1 VAGRRGRELRR
12 VQRPASVRGWQALK
26 LLKST
31 AKVGAAT
38 IVSRVLGFIRD
49 IVLARYFGA
58 SGATDAFFLAFK
70 IPNFMRRLFAEGSF
84 SLAFVPV
91 LSEVRAS
98 GDRRAL
104 KDLIDHVAGTLAGIL
119 LALTAVGVVA
129 APAVLAIF
137 APGWLIEERPEF
149 WLSASML
156 RITFPY
162 ILLISLTALAGGILN
177 TFDRFLVPALT
188 PVLLNLSLIAA
199 AVLLS
204 VRMEVPV
211 MALAW
216 GVFIAG
222 VVQLAVQVPALLRLG
237 LLPRPRWGWRH
248 SGVRRILRLMIPT
261 LIGSSVA
268 QINLMLDVVIATFLV
283 SGSVSWLYY
292 SDRLLEFPLGVFGVA
307 LSTVILPNLSR
318 KFALQDP
325 HAFSATLDW
334 ALRLALIIT
343 LPAALGLAVLAAPIL
358 VTLFQYEAFRMSD
371 VDMSSLSL
379 AAYAFGL
386 PAFIAVKVLAPG
398 FYARQDTKTP
408 VRIAIIAMVSNM
420 VLNLLFVVSLSAAD
434 FRGPHMGLALASSAA
449 AYINA
454 GLLYRMLRRQQ
465 AYTPEPGWGRVALA
479 VACGSVAMVAALL
492 WQFGELAG
500 WAAASAPERSLRLL
514 ALIGFGAFVYAVGT
528 LAGGLRLR
536 HLEKGAS

>member
-1 VAGRRGRELRR
+1 M
-12 VQRPASVRGWQALK
+12 K

-31 AKVGAAT
+31 VKVGAAT
-38 IVSRVLGFIRD
+38 VLSRILGFIRD
-49 IVLARYFGA
+49 IVFARYFGA

-91 LSEVRAS
+91 LSEARAS

-104 KDLIDHVAGTLAGIL
+104 KDLVDHVAGTLAGIL
-119 LALTAVGVVA
+119 LALTAVGVFA
-129 APAVLAIF
+129 APAVIAIF
-137 APGWLIEERPEF
+137 APGWAIEGRDEF

-177 TFDRFLVPALT
+177 TFDRFLIPALT

-204 VRMEVPV
+204 GRMEVPV
-211 MALAW
+211 RALAW
-216 GVFIAG
+216 GVLVAG
-222 VVQLAVQVPALLRLG
+222 ILQLAIQIPALRHLG

-248 SGVRRILRLMIPT
+248 SGVRRILKLMIPT

-268 QINLMLDVVIATFLV
+268 QVNLLLDTVIATFLV
-283 SGSVSWLYY
+283 AGSVSWLYY

-318 KFALQDP
+318 KFASQNP
-325 HAFSATLDW
+325 HGFSATLDW
-334 ALRLALIIT
+334 ALRLAVIIT
-343 LPAALGLAVLAAPIL
+343 LPAALGLAVLASPIL
-358 VTLFQYEAFRMSD
+358 VTLFQYGAFRMSD
-371 VDMSSLSL
+371 VDMSALSLS
-379 AAYAFGL
+379 AYAAGL

-408 VRIAIIAMVSNM
+408 VKIAITAMVSNM
-420 VLNLLFVVSLSAAD
+420 VLNLAFVASLLAIG
-434 FRGPHMGLALASSAA
+434 FRGPHTGLALASSVA

-454 GLLYRMLRRQQ
+454 GLLYRMLRRQGVYQ
-465 AYTPEPGWGRVALA
+465 PESGWARVLLA
-479 VACGSVAMVAALL
+479 VALGGAAMVAVLL
-492 WQFGELAG
+492 W
-500 WAAASAPERSLRLL
+500 
-514 ALIGFGAFVYAVGT
+514 LIGEPAQWAEAGALSRALRMAWLIALGAAVYAVAT

-536 HLEKGAS
+536 HLEKGSS

>member
-1 VAGRRGRELRR
+1 
-12 VQRPASVRGWQALK
+12 LK

-31 AKVGAAT
+31 VKVGAAT
-38 IVSRVLGFIRD
+38 VLSRILGFIRD
-49 IVLARYFGA
+49 IVFARYFGA

-91 LSEVRAS
+91 LSEARAS

-104 KDLIDHVAGTLAGIL
+104 KDLVDHVAGTLAGIL
-119 LALTAVGVVA
+119 LVLTAVGVFA
-129 APAVLAIF
+129 APAVIAIF
-137 APGWLIEERPEF
+137 APGWAIEGRDEF

-177 TFDRFLVPALT
+177 TFDRFLIPALT

-204 VRMEVPV
+204 GRMEVPV
-211 MALAW
+211 RALAW
-216 GVFIAG
+216 GVLVAG
-222 VVQLAVQVPALLRLG
+222 ILQLAIQIPALRHLG

-248 SGVRRILRLMIPT
+248 SGVRRILKLMIPT

-268 QINLMLDVVIATFLV
+268 QVNLLLDTVIATFLV
-283 SGSVSWLYY
+283 AGSVSWLYY

-318 KFALQDP
+318 KFASQNP
-325 HAFSATLDW
+325 HGFSATLDW
-334 ALRLALIIT
+334 ALRLAVIIT
-343 LPAALGLAVLAAPIL
+343 LPAALGLAVLASPIL
-358 VTLFQYEAFRMSD
+358 VTLFQYGAFRMSD
-371 VDMSSLSL
+371 VDMSALSLS
-379 AAYAFGL
+379 AYAAGL

-408 VRIAIIAMVSNM
+408 VKIAITAMVSNM
-420 VLNLLFVVSLSAAD
+420 VLNLAFVASLLAIG
-434 FRGPHMGLALASSAA
+434 FRGPHTGLALASSVA

-454 GLLYRMLRRQQ
+454 GLLYRMLRRQGVYQ
-465 AYTPEPGWGRVALA
+465 PESGWARVLPAVALGGA
-479 VACGSVAMVAALL
+479 AMVAVLL
-492 WQFGELAG
+492 WLIGEPAQWAEAG
-500 WAAASAPERSLRLL
+500 ALSRALRLAWL
-514 ALIGFGAFVYAVGT
+514 IALGAAVYAVAT

-536 HLEKGAS
+536 HLEKGSS

>member
-1 VAGRRGRELRR
+1 
-12 VQRPASVRGWQALK
+12 LK

-31 AKVGAAT
+31 VKVGAAT
-38 IVSRVLGFIRD
+38 VLSRILGFIRD
-49 IVLARYFGA
+49 IVFARYFGA

-91 LSEVRAS
+91 LSEARAS

-104 KDLIDHVAGTLAGIL
+104 KDLVDHVAGTLAGIL
-119 LALTAVGVVA
+119 LVLTAVGVFA
-129 APAVLAIF
+129 APAVIAIF
-137 APGWLIEERPEF
+137 APGWAIEGRDEF

-177 TFDRFLVPALT
+177 TFDRFLIPALT

-204 VRMEVPV
+204 GRMEVPV
-211 MALAW
+211 RALAW
-216 GVFIAG
+216 GVLVAG
-222 VVQLAVQVPALLRLG
+222 ILQLAIQIPALRHLG

-248 SGVRRILRLMIPT
+248 SGVRRILKLMIPT

-268 QINLMLDVVIATFLV
+268 QVNLLLDTVIATFLV
-283 SGSVSWLYY
+283 AGSVSWLYY

-318 KFALQDP
+318 KFASQNP
-325 HAFSATLDW
+325 HGFSATLDW
-334 ALRLALIIT
+334 ALRLAVIIT
-343 LPAALGLAVLAAPIL
+343 LPAALGLAVLASPIL
-358 VTLFQYEAFRMSD
+358 VTLFQYGAFRMSD
-371 VDMSSLSL
+371 VDMSALSLS
-379 AAYAFGL
+379 AYAAGL

-408 VRIAIIAMVSNM
+408 VKIAITAMVSNM
-420 VLNLLFVVSLSAAD
+420 VLNLAFVASLLAIG
-434 FRGPHMGLALASSAA
+434 FRGPHTGLALASSVA

-454 GLLYRMLRRQQ
+454 GLLYRMLRRQGVYQ
-465 AYTPEPGWGRVALA
+465 PESGWARVLLA
-479 VACGSVAMVAALL
+479 VALGGAAMVAVLL
-492 WQFGELAG
+492 WLIGEPAQWAEAG
-500 WAAASAPERSLRLL
+500 ALSRALRLAWL
-514 ALIGFGAFVYAVGT
+514 IALGAAVYAVAT

-536 HLEKGAS
+536 HLEKGSS

>member
-1 VAGRRGRELRR
+1 LH
-12 VQRPASVRGWQALK
+12 

-38 IVSRVLGFIRD
+38 ITSRVLGFIRD
-49 IVLARYFGA
+49 MVLARYFGA
-58 SGATDAFFLAFK
+58 SGETDAFFLAFK

-98 GDRRAL
+98 GDPRAL
-104 KDLIDHVAGTLAGIL
+104 KDLVDHVAGTLAGIL
-119 LALTAVGVVA
+119 LAITATGILA
-129 APAVLAIF
+129 APVVLAIF
-137 APGWLIEERPEF
+137 APGWAIEGREEF
-149 WLSASML
+149 GLSAEML

-177 TFDRFLVPALT
+177 TFGRFLVPALT

-204 VRMEVPV
+204 TRMEVPV
-211 MALAW
+211 KALAW
-216 GVFIAG
+216 GVLLAG
-222 VVQLAVQVPALLRLG
+222 IVQLAVQVPALMRLG
-237 LLPRPRWGWRH
+237 LMPRPRWGWRH
-248 SGVRRILRLMIPT
+248 SGVRKILRLMIPT

-268 QINLMLDVVIATFLV
+268 QVNLLLDTVIATFLM
-283 SGSVSWLYY
+283 SGSVTWLYY

-307 LSTVILPNLSR
+307 LSTVILPNLSL
-318 KFALQDP
+318 KFARQNP
-325 HAFSATLDW
+325 HGFSATLDW

-343 LPAALGLAVLAAPIL
+343 LPAALGLAVLASPIL
-358 VTLFQYEAFRMSD
+358 VTLFQYDAFRMSD
-371 VDMSSLSL
+371 VDMSALSLS
-379 AAYAFGL
+379 AYAAGL

-398 FYARQDTKTP
+398 FYARQDTRTP
-408 VRIAIIAMVSNM
+408 VKIAVIAMVSNM
-420 VLNLLFVVSLSAAD
+420 VLNLIFVASLLAFG

-454 GLLYRMLRRQQ
+454 GLLYRMLRRQGVYQ
-465 AYTPEPGWGRVALA
+465 PEAGWGRVLLA
-479 VACGSVAMVAALL
+479 VGAGCVGMVAFLA
-492 WQFGELAG
+492 WQSDAPAQWAQWGASSRTAHLAF
-500 WAAASAPERSLRLL
+500 
-514 ALIGFGAFVYAVGT
+514 LIGVGAAVYAVAM

>member
-1 VAGRRGRELRR
+1 L
-12 VQRPASVRGWQALK
+12 Q

-38 IVSRVLGFIRD
+38 ITSRILGFVRD
-49 IVLARYFGA
+49 VVFARYFGA

-104 KDLIDHVAGTLAGIL
+104 KDLVDHVAGTLAAIL
-119 LALTAVGVVA
+119 LVLTAIGVFA

-137 APGWLIEERPEF
+137 APGWLMDDRPEF
-149 WLSASML
+149 WLASDML

-188 PVLLNLSLIAA
+188 PVLLNVSLIAC

-211 MALAW
+211 KSLAW
-216 GVFIAG
+216 GVLFAGIAQLL
-222 VVQLAVQVPALLRLG
+222 VQIPALLRLG
-237 LLPRPRWGWRH
+237 VVPRPRWGWRH
-248 SGVRRILRLMIPT
+248 PGVRKILKLMIPT

-268 QINLMLDVVIATFLV
+268 QVNLLLDLVIATFLV

-292 SDRLLEFPLGVFGVA
+292 SDRLMEFPLGVFGVA

-318 KFALQDP
+318 KFASRDP
-325 HAFSATLDW
+325 AAFSATLDW
-334 ALRLALIIT
+334 ALRLALVIT
-343 LPAALGLAVLAAPIL
+343 LPAALGLAVLATPIL
-358 VTLFQYEAFRMSD
+358 ITLFQYEAFRMSD
-371 VDMSSLSL
+371 VEMSALSLS
-379 AAYAFGL
+379 AYAAGL

-408 VRIAIIAMVSNM
+408 VRIAITAMVSNM
-420 VLNLLFVVSLSAAD
+420 AMNFIFVGVLVALNFK
-434 FRGPHMGLALASSAA
+434 GPHTGLALASSAA
-449 AYINA
+449 AYVNA
-454 GLLYRMLRRQQ
+454 GLLYRGLRRMGT
-465 AYTPEPGWGRVALA
+465 YRPEAGWGRVILA
-479 VACGSVAMVAALL
+479 VLVGCAAMVAALL
-492 WQFGELAG
+492 WQHGEVTA
-500 WAAASAPERSLRLL
+500 WAEAQALSRAPRLT
-514 ALIGFGAFVYAVGT
+514 AIIGLGAVIYGLTAW
-528 LAGGLRLR
+528 AGGLRR
-536 HLEKGAS
+536 HHLEKGAS

>member
-1 VAGRRGRELRR
+1 
-12 VQRPASVRGWQALK
+12 LK

-31 AKVGAAT
+31 VKVGAAT
-38 IVSRVLGFIRD
+38 VLSRILGFIRD
-49 IVLARYFGA
+49 IVFARYFGA

-91 LSEVRAS
+91 LSEARAS

-104 KDLIDHVAGTLAGIL
+104 KDLVDHVAGTLAGIL
-119 LALTAVGVVA
+119 LVLTAVGVFA
-129 APAVLAIF
+129 APAVIAIF
-137 APGWLIEERPEF
+137 APGWAIEGRDEF

-177 TFDRFLVPALT
+177 TFDRFLIPALT

-204 VRMEVPV
+204 GRMEVPV
-211 MALAW
+211 RALAW
-216 GVFIAG
+216 GVLVAG
-222 VVQLAVQVPALLRLG
+222 ILQLAMQIPALRHLG

-248 SGVRRILRLMIPT
+248 SGVRRILKLMIPT

-268 QINLMLDVVIATFLV
+268 QVNLLLDTVIATFLV
-283 SGSVSWLYY
+283 AGSVSWLYY

-318 KFALQDP
+318 KFASQNP
-325 HAFSATLDW
+325 HGFSATLDW
-334 ALRLALIIT
+334 ALRLAVIIT
-343 LPAALGLAVLAAPIL
+343 LPAALGLAVLASPIL
-358 VTLFQYEAFRMSD
+358 VTLFQYGAFRMSD
-371 VDMSSLSL
+371 VDMSALSLS
-379 AAYAFGL
+379 AYAAGL

-408 VRIAIIAMVSNM
+408 VKIAITAMVSNM
-420 VLNLLFVVSLSAAD
+420 VLNLAFVASLLAIG
-434 FRGPHMGLALASSAA
+434 FRGPHTGLALASSVA

-454 GLLYRMLRRQQ
+454 GLLYRMLRRQGVYQ
-465 AYTPEPGWGRVALA
+465 PESGWARVLLA
-479 VACGSVAMVAALL
+479 VALGGAAMVAVLL
-492 WQFGELAG
+492 WLIGEPAQWAEAG
-500 WAAASAPERSLRLL
+500 ALSRALRLAWL
-514 ALIGFGAFVYAVGT
+514 IALGAAVYAVAT

-536 HLEKGAS
+536 HLEKGSS

>member
-1 VAGRRGRELRR
+1 M
-12 VQRPASVRGWQALK
+12 Q

-38 IVSRVLGFIRD
+38 ITSRVLGFIRD
-49 IVLARYFGA
+49 MVLARYFGA
-58 SGATDAFFLAFK
+58 SGETDAFFLAFK

-98 GDRRAL
+98 GDQRAL
-104 KDLIDHVAGTLAGIL
+104 KDLVDHVAGTLTGIL
-119 LALTAVGVVA
+119 LAITAVGMLA
-129 APAVLAIF
+129 APVVLAIF
-137 APGWLIEERPEF
+137 APGWAIEGRPEF
-149 WLSASML
+149 ALSAEML

-177 TFDRFLVPALT
+177 TFDRFLIPALT

-204 VRMEVPV
+204 ARLEVPV

-216 GVFIAG
+216 GVFAAG
-222 VVQLAVQVPALLRLG
+222 VVQLAVQAPALLRLG

-248 SGVRRILRLMIPT
+248 SGVRKILHLMIPT

-268 QINLMLDVVIATFLV
+268 QINLLLDTVIATFLI

-307 LSTVILPNLSR
+307 LSTVILPNLSL
-318 KFALQDP
+318 KFARQNP
-325 HAFSATLDW
+325 HGFSATLDW

-343 LPAALGLAVLAAPIL
+343 LPAAFGLAVLAAPIL
-358 VTLFQYEAFRMSD
+358 TTLFQYEAFQMSD
-371 VDMSSLSL
+371 VDMSALSL
-379 AAYAFGL
+379 AAYAAGL

-398 FYARQDTKTP
+398 FYARQDTRTP
-408 VRIAIIAMVSNM
+408 VKIAITAMVSNM
-420 VLNLLFVVSLSAAD
+420 LLNLLFVVSLTYVG
-434 FRGPHMGLALASSAA
+434 FRGPHMGLALASSVA

-454 GLLYRMLRRQQ
+454 SLLYRMLRRQG
-465 AYTPEPGWGRVALA
+465 AYRPEAGWARVLLA
-479 VACGSVAMVAALL
+479 VGFGCLAMVAV
-492 WQFGELAG
+492 LAWLSDPPAQ
-500 WAAASAPERSLRLL
+500 WAAWGASSRTYRLVFLIVLGAVVYVL
-514 ALIGFGAFVYAVGT
+514 AT

-536 HLEKGAS
+536 HLAKGAS